1 MRSSARK
8 TKKIK
13 SIYKLSLK
21 EWLLYGSMGA
31 GIAFAVVEI
40 FYQNLWV
47 ALIVSITAGILFPLL
62 KKNDLTQ
69 KRKFQ
74 IAKEF
79 KDVLYSLSAALRAG
93 RSLESAFEAV
103 FQEMTI
109 EYYPYIY
116 EHWKRILA
124 RMRLQ
129 QRLED
134 VLYDFAVE
142 TEVDDIM
149 SFAQIVA
156 VSKKTEG
163 DITKIIENTAKLLQE
178 KMEMQ
183 QEIMVLLT
191 RKKTEQKVL
200 NCMPFLVIGMLMMMS
215 PDYMAPL
222 YTTMQGRIVMT
233 VCIVLAVISIG
244 IARKVSDISL

>member
-1 MRSSARK
+1 MRSIDRK
-8 TKKIK
+8 NRGKP
-13 SIYKLSLK
+13 SIYRLTWKD
-21 EWLLYGSMGA
+21 WLIYGSIGA
-31 GIAFAVVEI
+31 GIVFIVIGI
-40 FYQNLWV
+40 FYQNLWISLV
-47 ALIVSITAGILFPLL
+47 LAIGAGIGFPLIKRKDL
-62 KKNDLTQ
+62 KE

-74 IAKEF
+74 IAREF

-93 RSLESAFEAV
+93 RSLESSFEVV

-109 EYYPYIY
+109 EYYPNLYPF
-116 EHWKRILA
+116 WKRILS
-124 RMRLQ
+124 RLRLQ
-129 QRLED
+129 QRMED
-134 VLYDFAVE
+134 VLYDFAAE

-149 SFAQIVA
+149 SFAQIVS

-191 RKKTEQKVL
+191 QKKTEQKVL
-200 NCMPFLVIGMLMMMS
+200 NCMPFLVIGMLIMMS
-215 PDYMAPL
+215 PDYVEPL

-233 VCIVLAVISIG
+233 VCIILAIISIS
-244 IARKVSDISL
+244 IAKKVSDISL